1 MFRLMTARCLSYPTT
16 GNLGVLDADAE
27 TVQIREG
34 PIMTPFNHLPR
45 IFFFL
50 TFNKFQ
56 ASQTYKASLNSSKLF
71 FYWFVFVWGEI
82 IFWLN
87 FGVQWGKILI

>member
-50 TFNKFQ
+50 NFKQVPSFTNLQSKF
-56 ASQTYKASLNSSKLF
+56 
-71 FYWFVFVWGEI
+71 E
-82 IFWLN
+82 
-87 FGVQWGKILI
+87 

>member
-45 IFFFL
+45 IFFLKLL
-50 TFNKFQ
+50 T
-56 ASQTYKASLNSSKLF
+56 SSKLHKF
-71 FYWFVFVWGEI
+71 TKQV
-82 IFWLN
+82 
-87 FGVQWGKILI
+87 

>member
-27 TVQIREG
+27 TAQIREG

-45 IFFFL
+45 NFFL
-50 TFNKFQ
+50 KLLT
-56 ASQTYKASLNSSKLF
+56 SSKLHKF
-71 FYWFVFVWGEI
+71 TKQV
-82 IFWLN
+82 
-87 FGVQWGKILI
+87 

>member
-45 IFFFL
+45 NFL
-50 TFNKFQ
+50 KKLLT
-56 ASQTYKASLNSSKLF
+56 SSKLHKF
-71 FYWFVFVWGEI
+71 TKQV
-82 IFWLN
+82 
-87 FGVQWGKILI
+87 

>member
-45 IFFFL
+45 NFFKKLL
-50 TFNKFQ
+50 T
-56 ASQTYKASLNSSKLF
+56 SSKLHKF
-71 FYWFVFVWGEI
+71 TMQV
-82 IFWLN
+82 
-87 FGVQWGKILI
+87 

>member
-27 TVQIREG
+27 TAQIREG

-45 IFFFL
+45 NFFF
-50 TFNKFQ
+50 
-56 ASQTYKASLNSSKLF
+56 
-71 FYWFVFVWGEI
+71 
-82 IFWLN
+82 N
-87 FGVQWGKILI
+87 F

>member
-45 IFFFL
+45 KIFLKKLL
-50 TFNKFQ
+50 T
-56 ASQTYKASLNSSKLF
+56 SSKLHKF
-71 FYWFVFVWGEI
+71 TKQV
-82 IFWLN
+82 
-87 FGVQWGKILI
+87 

>member
-34 PIMTPFNHLPR
+34 PIMTPFNHHPR
-45 IFFFL
+45 IFFFKLL
-50 TFNKFQ
+50 TC
-56 ASQTYKASLNSSKLF
+56 SKLHKF
-71 FYWFVFVWGEI
+71 TKQV
-82 IFWLN
+82 
-87 FGVQWGKILI
+87 

>member
-45 IFFFL
+45 NLKKKLL
-50 TFNKFQ
+50 T
-56 ASQTYKASLNSSKLF
+56 SSKLHKF
-71 FYWFVFVWGEI
+71 TKQV
-82 IFWLN
+82 
-87 FGVQWGKILI
+87 

>member
-45 IFFFL
+45 KIFL
-50 TFNKFQ
+50 KTFNKFQ

>member
-45 IFFFL
+45 KFFL
-50 TFNKFQ
+50 K
-56 ASQTYKASLNSSKLF
+56 KL
-71 FYWFVFVWGEI
+71 
-82 IFWLN
+82 
-87 FGVQWGKILI
+87 

>member
-34 PIMTPFNHLPR
+34 HIMTPFNHLPR
-45 IFFFL
+45 NYDFFFKLL
-50 TFNKFQ
+50 T
-56 ASQTYKASLNSSKLF
+56 SSKLHKF
-71 FYWFVFVWGEI
+71 TKQV
-82 IFWLN
+82 
-87 FGVQWGKILI
+87 

>member
-45 IFFFL
+45 NFFFQLL
-50 TFNKFQ
+50 T
-56 ASQTYKASLNSSKLF
+56 SSKLHKF
-71 FYWFVFVWGEI
+71 TKQV
-82 IFWLN
+82 
-87 FGVQWGKILI
+87 

>member
-45 IFFFL
+45 NF
-50 TFNKFQ
+50 
-56 ASQTYKASLNSSKLF
+56 SQIYKASLNSSKLF
-71 FYWFVFVWGEI
+71 FYCFVFVWGEI

>member
-27 TVQIREG
+27 IVQIREG

-45 IFFFL
+45 IFL
-50 TFNKFQ
+50 KN
-56 ASQTYKASLNSSKLF
+56 L
-71 FYWFVFVWGEI
+71 
-82 IFWLN
+82 
-87 FGVQWGKILI
+87 

>member
-45 IFFFL
+45 NFFFL

-56 ASQTYKASLNSSKLF
+56 ASQIYKASLNSSKLF
-71 FYWFVFVWGEI
+71 FLLFCFCMG
-82 IFWLN
+82 
-87 FGVQWGKILI
+87 

>member
-45 IFFFL
+45 KFFFK

-56 ASQTYKASLNSSKLF
+56 ASQIYKASLNSSKLF
-71 FYWFVFVWGEI
+71 FYCFVFVWGEI
-82 IFWLN
+82 IFRLN